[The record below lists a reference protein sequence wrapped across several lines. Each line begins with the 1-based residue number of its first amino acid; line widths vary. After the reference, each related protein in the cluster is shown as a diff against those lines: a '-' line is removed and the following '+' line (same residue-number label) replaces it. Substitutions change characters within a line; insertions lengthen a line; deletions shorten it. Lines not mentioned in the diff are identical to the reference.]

1 MSVVLTKEWHKGTMA
16 RAVPGARWDGA
27 TKAWVLDY
35 AEARSAAIALKL
47 FPDLGYRH
55 PELNAMRDELAAD
68 VRPFDFAST
77 WYEQHGSPLGCD
89 RVRKV
94 VKAKGWDLHEY
105 QEVDLAYGNAVLN
118 ERGAFYMGWE
128 RGLGKTLGTC
138 CLLDARGWESAL
150 IVAPNT
156 AKESVWGEALRE
168 FCPWLE
174 LIVLGNTKAARSRAL
189 NQVERCFENAKPFAL
204 VVHYEA
210 LALIAGKEKVERSDG
225 KTKTVLGNGWS
236 RLGAFDVM
244 VTDEDH
250 RLANPQ
256 AQMFKGARKVVFGEL
271 LILSGSIIQNH
282 LEELYSP
289 HRRAFP
295 GQFTSKWR
303 DWNDKYLDF
312 AEGGYGKVCLG
323 VKQDRVDTLRNNLG
337 TWMVYRRKEDELDL
351 PPKTYVERRVELGPA
366 QRRAYEELRD
376 SCLAELD
383 TGEKIKAQAGVAM
396 LTKLRQIATGLSLV
410 ADDVVWGE
418 SSKLDAAVEDIMDS
432 PDDEWVFFSWYK
444 AGVRS
449 LAARLE
455 SKGVECFTVD
465 GDVPH
470 EARTDMI
477 DRFQR
482 GERRVFI
489 GTLSTLGE
497 SVNLQRACNVG
508 RLDRAW
514 NPMLNVQA
522 EDRVFRMGQTRPVT
536 ITDYIAKDTVD
547 EMVVMPNLANKL
559 ALRAAI
565 LGAS

>member
-77 WYEQHGSPLGCD
+77 WYEQHGSRLGCD

-256 AQMFKGARKVVFGEL
+256 AQMFKGARKKVFG
-271 LILSGSIIQNH
+271 
-282 LEELYSP
+282 
-289 HRRAFP
+289 RAAHP
-295 GQFTSKWR
+295 ERGRSSRT
-303 DWNDKYLDF
+303 
-312 AEGGYGKVCLG
+312 
-323 VKQDRVDTLRNNLG
+323 
-337 TWMVYRRKEDELDL
+337 TWKSCTPRTAA
-351 PPKTYVERRVELGPA
+351 PS
-366 QRRAYEELRD
+366 RAVHV
-376 SCLAELD
+376 
-383 TGEKIKAQAGVAM
+383 QV
-396 LTKLRQIATGLSLV
+396 
-410 ADDVVWGE
+410 
-418 SSKLDAAVEDIMDS
+418 
-432 PDDEWVFFSWYK
+432 
-444 AGVRS
+444 
-449 LAARLE
+449 ARLE
-455 SKGVECFTVD
+455 RQ
-465 GDVPH
+465 VP
-470 EARTDMI
+470 
-477 DRFQR
+477 
-482 GERRVFI
+482 GLRR
-489 GTLSTLGE
+489 
-497 SVNLQRACNVG
+497 G
-508 RLDRAW
+508 RLRQGLPGCQAGPRRHAAEQPWYLDGLPAQGGRAG
-514 NPMLNVQA
+514 LAA
-522 EDRVFRMGQTRPVT
+522 ED
-536 ITDYIAKDTVD
+536 
-547 EMVVMPNLANKL
+547 
-559 ALRAAI
+559 LRGAAR
-565 LGAS
+565 GAGTGAAPGL